1 MEDYYI
7 FFVSEYY
14 LSAIINGDYSGIEED
29 EECRKVS
36 DFIVECHR
44 LGRGQFSV
52 DSEYSENFRR
62 CYISGLFTD
71 CKELRYHVMS
81 KA

>member
-7 FFVSEYY
+7 FFVAECY
-14 LSAIINGDYSGIEED
+14 LSAIINDDYSGIEDDAE
-29 EECRKVS
+29 RMKVS

-44 LGRGQFSV
+44 LGRGHFSV
-52 DSEYSENFRR
+52 DLEYSENFRR
-62 CYISGLFTD
+62 CYISGLFAD
-71 CKELRYHVMS
+71 CEELRYYVRS